1 MPELRSAE
9 AAISET
15 MFYMSFLLVLSLLII
30 AQSTSSCSKAP
41 ARALNIS
48 GQFRTGFDLKGEQS

>member
-15 MFYMSFLLVLSLLII
+15 MFYMSFSLGFILLII
-30 AQSTSSCSKAP
+30 AEIKS
-41 ARALNIS
+41 N
-48 GQFRTGFDLKGEQS
+48 

>member
-1 MPELRSAE
+1 MPKLRSAE

-15 MFYMSFLLVLSLLII
+15 MFYMSFSLGFILLKNS
-30 AQSTSSCSKAP
+30 QSTSSCSKAP